1 MFSDRAKGHG
11 VEGVTVS
18 FPAKLKLGDGPGI
31 SACHQST
38 EPEKYG
44 SRRDSER
51 ILEKQGQRGHA
62 AGFGDEGRDHAP
74 RNVGSLL
81 ELKRVKTQILF

>member
-1 MFSDRAKGHG
+1 MEHVNMFSDRAKGHG

-18 FPAKLKLGDGPGI
+18 FPAKLKLGDCPGI

-38 EPEKYG
+38 EPENYG

-51 ILEKQGQRGHA
+51 ILEKQGQREA
-62 AGFGDEGRDHAP
+62 M
-74 RNVGSLL
+74 LL
-81 ELKRVKTQILF
+81 ALEMKGGTTHQGM